1 MKTFIRTRALALA
14 ALACAV
20 SSCGGSAAGGGGG
33 SSSAGVNASAGGA
46 AAASASRYTSGEGKF
61 SVTPPE
67 GYGPFSEKK
76 ETSPTP
82 AGEGESHYLTSKN
95 ASGHLAV
102 VEYHVLPDVLFQR
115 GNIRE
120 GLVGM
125 RDEFL
130 GKVTGVAESSD
141 PVTVGGHDGLAVRGF
156 NPLPDNKGFG
166 YFRLVYVA
174 APPRIYRVGLITTE
188 KADLDSPG
196 VNAYF
201 DSFQLS
207 Q

>member
-1 MKTFIRTRALALA
+1 MFALLA
-14 ALACAV
+14 GPACVAT
-20 SSCGGSAAGGGGG
+20 SCGGSAAGGSGG
-33 SSSAGVNASAGGA
+33 SAANSSAASGA
-46 AAASASRYTSGEGKF
+46 ASRYASEGGKF
-61 SVTPPE
+61 SVTPPA
-67 GYGPFSEKK
+67 GYGPFAEKT

-82 AGEGESHYLTSKN
+82 AGQGESHYLTSKN
-95 ASGHLAV
+95 PSGHLAV
-102 VEYHVLPDVLFQR
+102 VEYHVLPDALFRR

-130 GKVTGVAESSD
+130 GKVTGVPESTD
-141 PVTVGGHDGLAVRGF
+141 PVTVQGHDGLAVRGF
-156 NPLPDNKGFG
+156 NPLPNNQGFA

-188 KADLDSPG
+188 KADLDSPA

-201 DSFQLS
+201 DSFQLT